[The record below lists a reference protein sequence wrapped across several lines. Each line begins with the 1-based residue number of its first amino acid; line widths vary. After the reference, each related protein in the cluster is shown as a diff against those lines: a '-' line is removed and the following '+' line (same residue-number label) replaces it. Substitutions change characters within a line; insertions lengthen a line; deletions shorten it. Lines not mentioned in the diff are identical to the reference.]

1 MKLRPISK
9 ISIGILL
16 ITVAFFGSAQ
26 APAALKSSAITPIL
40 KSAASS
46 KALANPGMVLID
58 PVTGETLFENSAN
71 SLRKPA
77 SLLKLLSAT
86 ALLNYLSPEYRFV
99 TELYKGYEPN
109 SLIIAGSLDP
119 WMERNNSVATKM
131 NRVSLPKIY
140 KTALKKL
147 DADNGTPVKSI
158 TISYANFYT
167 ADLAILI
174 KEFKSRDIKVTTTKI
189 SSKEV
194 GIFGKESFAK
204 FESPKLQTIMDWM
217 LLWSDNTLGDR
228 MATYA
233 SMKAGYGYQLSG
245 IEKVFKDTLTNLG
258 IDSTGL
264 NAVDGSGLSKSNRVS
279 ANLIGQLL
287 LKTYRNEK
295 YQSIYGGLPIG
306 GVNGTMRS
314 RFIESAPSAVGLVR
328 AKTGTL
334 NGTISMA
341 GYVQGGDREYIFVA
355 IADQIPR
362 GTYAAKA
369 ARQSLDKVI
378 AKFAIPLIAPSPGPE
393 VSPSPSS
400 SLSAS
405 LSASPSPTALA
416 VVENLNG
423 TAVASNPSS

>member
-1 MKLRPISK
+1 MKLRPLSK
-9 ISIGILL
+9 LSIGILL
-16 ITVAFFGSAQ
+16 FSAAFFGSAQ

-46 KALANPGMVLID
+46 KSLANPGMVLID
-58 PVTGETLFENSAN
+58 PVTGETLFENSAS

-86 ALLNYLSPEYRFV
+86 ALLNYLTPEHRFV

-140 KTALKKL
+140 KAAIKKL
-147 DADNGTPVKSI
+147 DADNGAPIKNV

-174 KEFKSRDIKVTTTKI
+174 KEFKSRNIKVTTTKI
-189 SSKEV
+189 STKEV

-217 LLWSDNTLGDR
+217 LLWSDNRLGDR

-233 SMKAGYGYQLSG
+233 SMKAGYGYQQSG
-245 IEKVFKDTLTNLG
+245 IEKVFIDTLTNLG
-258 IDSTGL
+258 MDSTGL
-264 NAVDGSGLSKSNRVS
+264 NAVDGSGLSKANRVS

-295 YQSIYGGLPIG
+295 YRSIYGGLPIG
-306 GVNGTMRS
+306 GVNGTLRS
-314 RFIESAPSAVGLVR
+314 RFVESAPSAVGLIR

-334 NGTISMA
+334 NGTISLA

-355 IADQIPR
+355 IADQIPL
-362 GTYAAKA
+362 GNFAANA
-369 ARQSLDKVI
+369 ARKSLDKVV
-378 AKFAIPLIAPSPGPE
+378 AKFALPLIVP
-393 VSPSPSS
+393 SPSPSPET
-400 SLSAS
+400 
-405 LSASPSPTALA
+405 SPSPLPNPSASASA

-423 TAVASNPSS
+423 AAVTSNPSS

>member
-1 MKLRPISK
+1 MKLRPLSK
-9 ISIGILL
+9 LSIGILL
-16 ITVAFFGSAQ
+16 FTAAFFGSAQ

-46 KALANPGMVLID
+46 KSLANPGMVLID
-58 PVTGETLFENSAN
+58 PVTGETLFENSAS

-86 ALLNYLSPEYRFV
+86 ALLNYLTPEHRFV

-140 KTALKKL
+140 KAAIKKL
-147 DADNGTPVKSI
+147 DADNGAPIKNV

-174 KEFKSRDIKVTTTKI
+174 KEFKSRNIKVTTTKI
-189 SSKEV
+189 STKEV

-233 SMKAGYGYQLSG
+233 SMKAGYGYQQSG
-245 IEKVFKDTLTNLG
+245 IEKVFIDTLTNLG

-264 NAVDGSGLSKSNRVS
+264 NAVDGSGLSKANRVS

-306 GVNGTMRS
+306 GVNGTLRS
-314 RFIESAPSAVGLVR
+314 RFVESAPSAVGLIR

-334 NGTISMA
+334 NGTISLA

-355 IADQIPR
+355 IADQIPL
-362 GTYAAKA
+362 GNYAANA
-369 ARQSLDKVI
+369 ARKSLDKVV
-378 AKFAIPLIAPSPGPE
+378 AKFALPLIVP
-393 VSPSPSS
+393 SPSPSPET
-400 SLSAS
+400 
-405 LSASPSPTALA
+405 SPSPLPNPSASASA
-416 VVENLNG
+416 VVENLYG
-423 TAVASNPSS
+423 AAVTSNPSS